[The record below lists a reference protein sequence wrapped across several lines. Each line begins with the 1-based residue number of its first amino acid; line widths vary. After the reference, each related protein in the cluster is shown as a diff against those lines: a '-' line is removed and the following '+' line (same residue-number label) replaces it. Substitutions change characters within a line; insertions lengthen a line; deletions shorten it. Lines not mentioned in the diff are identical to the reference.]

1 MNTGNLIAVLAG
13 SALAALPVVALGQ
26 ESIRLGGIA
35 SMSGTGTTVGNVARL
50 GWQVAVEEINAA
62 GGIGGK
68 QVELVLGDTQT
79 DPTHGVSEV
88 RRLIGNQGI
97 VALVGPITSQETIP
111 IATVTTEANIAQIST
126 AASPDLTP
134 QAAPYHFSNSPTG
147 LNQMIPAIRHAI
159 EVLGT
164 KKIAIIS
171 DNGGMSKAAVS
182 EMTDYMT
189 EQGAPPVIVQ
199 EFAFKSEDMTP
210 QIFSMRSSGAEAVLL
225 INSIGDDAR
234 KFLQN
239 VDEIG
244 WDVPVLGNLTTSNYA
259 VGNARILG
267 EEAFEDGYGVQ
278 FVGMTFCPGDPVG
291 ETPFAK
297 FAALAAEQV
306 PDLEK
311 LGGAAALAPFY
322 VQPWILKHAIEG
334 AGSTEG
340 KAVAA
345 WIEANAATMPN
356 VLGELH
362 ADQTTHFLPSERA
375 LAVVKSPHVHREDGL
390 VARAQCP

>member
-13 SALAALPVVALGQ
+13 TALAALPVVALGQ

-35 SMSGTGTTVGNVARL
+35 SMSGAGTTVGNVARL

-62 GGIGGK
+62 GGIDGK
-68 QVELVLGDTQT
+68 QVELVLGDSQT

-267 EEAFEDGYGVQ
+267 EEAFEDVYGVQ

-291 ETPFAK
+291 ESPFAK
-297 FAALAAEQV
+297 FAALAAEKV

-322 VQPWILKHAIEG
+322 VEPWILKHAIEG
-334 AGSTEG
+334 ADSTEG

-390 VARAQCP
+390 VERAQCP